1 LEERRGAKNKDE
13 TEQEAEASKDEATLA
28 GILMGLY
35 YVLLPDKN
43 FGLFFT
49 LFFSSLLSSS
59 LRF

>member
-35 YVLLPDKN
+35 YALLPDKN

-49 LFFSSLLSSS
+49 LFFSSLLNCS